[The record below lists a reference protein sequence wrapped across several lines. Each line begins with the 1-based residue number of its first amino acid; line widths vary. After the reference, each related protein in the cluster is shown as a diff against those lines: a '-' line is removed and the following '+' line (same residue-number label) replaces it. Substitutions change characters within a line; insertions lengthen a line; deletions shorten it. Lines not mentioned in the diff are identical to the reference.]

1 MEQVKRRAFRW
12 IDERLDLA
20 DLRRFMETKTVPHHR
35 YSLFYYLGGA
45 TLFLFAIQII
55 SGILLALYYRPS
67 ASEAHAS
74 VRHIITNVPFGDLVR
89 SVHGWSADLM
99 IAMLF
104 AHFFSVWIMRAYRKP
119 RELTWIVGGLLLL
132 LSIGLGFTGYL
143 LPWNELSYFATRVGT
158 QIASHVPFIGDWLK
172 TFLRAGH
179 EVTGLTLS
187 RFFGFHIA
195 LLPAITTALLAGHLV
210 LVQRLGISVPPAI
223 EKTGDQKALRFFPD
237 AALRDAAYWLILLG
251 VVISLATFAPREL
264 GNEADPFKAAP
275 DHIKPEWY
283 FLFMFQALKLLPSS
297 IFGLEG
303 ESVGIVAF
311 VLLFAGVFAIPFID
325 SKTGKL
331 MSRLG
336 WVAVAAFVG
345 LTVYGFI
352 D

>member
-1 MEQVKRRAFRW
+1 MVQVFKRAAEW
-12 IDERLDLA
+12 LDERLDFEDVRKFA
-20 DLRRFMETKTVPHHR
+20 STKTVPHHR

-45 TLFLFAIQII
+45 TLFLFAIQIA

-67 ASEAHAS
+67 ASEAHGS

-99 IAMLF
+99 IGMLF
-104 AHFFSVWIMRAYRKP
+104 AHFYSVWIMRAYRKP
-119 RELTWIVGGLLLL
+119 RELTWIVGCLLLL
-132 LSIGLGFTGYL
+132 VSIALGFTGYL

-158 QIASHVPFIGDWLK
+158 QIASHIPVIGPWLK
-172 TFLRAGH
+172 TFLRAGN

-195 LLPAITTALLAGHLV
+195 VLPAVAAILLFVHLV
-210 LVQRLGISVPPAI
+210 LVQRQGISVPASVERAGPPRSL
-223 EKTGDQKALRFFPD
+223 KFFPD
-237 AALRDAAYWLILLG
+237 AALRDLVYWLVLLG

-297 IFGLEG
+297 LFGLEG

-311 VLLFAGVFAIPFID
+311 VLAFAFVVIIPFID
-325 SKTGKL
+325 KRTKKL

-336 WVAVAAFVG
+336 WLAVAFFVG
-345 LTVYGFI
+345 LTVYGFL